1 MRVLARLAI
10 ILAAATLCLCAG
22 DVLAQAKGPA
32 LVSGMSA
39 KPDIVQLQI
48 VAWEWIVAT
57 VSSTNFLIGLGAGVL
72 LAEGARIAWR
82 GLMSTLAL
90 LTGTFQMAMRY
101 RLAVA
106 GIVVGIA
113 YAATQW
119 HVFG

>member
-1 MRVLARLAI
+1 
-10 ILAAATLCLCAG
+10 
-22 DVLAQAKGPA
+22 
-32 LVSGMSA
+32 MSA